1 VIVSAQ
7 KTVES
12 CGVIRHS
19 GRYTYYCAE
28 EPTSIAPATGATLI
42 VEPGVEPVVH
52 TEYNSPAACEAE
64 YLSHSV
70 GACHRICHGRAML
83 VGKLFDHKSVKLS
96 ASK

>member
-1 VIVSAQ
+1 LTGTSQVIVSAQ

-42 VEPGVEPVVH
+42 VEPGVGPVVH

-70 GACHRICHGRAML
+70 KPAIGYVMEGLCW
-83 VGKLFDHKSVKLS
+83 
-96 ASK
+96 